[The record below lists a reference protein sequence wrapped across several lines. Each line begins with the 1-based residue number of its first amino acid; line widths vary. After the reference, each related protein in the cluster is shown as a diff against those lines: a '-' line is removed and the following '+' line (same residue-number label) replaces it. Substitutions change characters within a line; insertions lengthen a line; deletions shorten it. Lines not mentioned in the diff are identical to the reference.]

1 MEIQYR
7 IVTNPN
13 EETDAI
19 ELLVPEYKG
28 LVYQYGKVQWEEETT
43 TLNFEKF
50 IRRLPD
56 DAKEIVKDGELKNH
70 RTLDDLNKDE
80 ELHNIMGD
88 ILVEFLKDEDKVKM
102 GLE

>member
-1 MEIQYR
+1 M
-7 IVTNPN
+7 V
-13 EETDAI
+13 
-19 ELLVPEYKG
+19 
-28 LVYQYGKVQWEEETT
+28 
-43 TLNFEKF
+43 
-50 IRRLPD
+50 
-56 DAKEIVKDGELKNH
+56 LKNH